1 MRDTPPDRRVTDDP
15 TDDAHEER
23 PERNDREEAPMASQ
37 DWFEKDFY
45 AILGVPQDADAA
57 AIKKAY
63 RKLARK
69 HHPDQNAGDAA
80 AERRFKDIGEAHAVL
95 ADPKQ
100 RQEYDAIRSMAHGG
114 ARFRAGAGG
123 PGGSGGFED
132 IFSAFGGGGGNSR
145 VRFSTGGPGGGPAG
159 GDQDIN
165 DLLAQMFGGTAPG
178 GARGG
183 DPFGGFGAPRGPR
196 PGPDVQA
203 RTSLS
208 FRDAVEGSTVTL
220 TTPEGG
226 RITTKIPAGVRDG
239 QKIRLRGKGGQGDP
253 GAPRGDLILTVAVD
267 KHPVFGRDGDNLT
280 VDLPV
285 TFAEATLGATVPVPT
300 LDGSSVKVKV
310 APGTP
315 SGRVLRVKGRG
326 VAGRHG
332 AGDLLAKVVVVVP
345 QRLTDDA
352 RAAVETLREAEAG
365 ADPRAALFQQA
376 RT

>member
-1 MRDTPPDRRVTDDP
+1 
-15 TDDAHEER
+15 
-23 PERNDREEAPMASQ
+23 MASQ

-45 AILGVPQDADAA
+45 AILGVPQDADDA

-69 HHPDQNAGDAA
+69 YHPDQNAGDAS
-80 AERRFKDIGEAHAVL
+80 AEKKFKDIGEAHAVL

-123 PGGSGGFED
+123 PGGGGGFED
-132 IFSAFGGGGGNSR
+132 IFSAFGGGGGGNSR
-145 VRFSTGGPGGGPAG
+145 VRFSTGSPGGSYAGG

-165 DLLAQMFGGTAPG
+165 DLLAQMFGGAAGQGAG
-178 GARGG
+178 GARAG
-183 DPFGGFGAPRGPR
+183 DPFGGFGGAPRGPR
-196 PGPDVQA
+196 KGPDVQA
-203 RTSLS
+203 RTRLS

-220 TTPEGG
+220 STAEGN

-239 QKIRLRGKGGQGDP
+239 QKIRLRGKGGEGDP
-253 GAPRGDLILTVAVD
+253 GAPKGDLILTVAVD

-300 LDGSSVKVKV
+300 LDGGTVKVKV

-326 VAGRHG
+326 VQGKHGR
-332 AGDLLAKVVVVVP
+332 GDLLVKVVVVVP
-345 QRLTDDA
+345 QRLTDEG
-352 RAAVETLREAEAG
+352 RAAVETLREAESG
-365 ADPRAALFQQA
+365 ADPRAAILEQA

>member
-1 MRDTPPDRRVTDDP
+1 
-15 TDDAHEER
+15 
-23 PERNDREEAPMASQ
+23 MAQQ

-45 AILGVPQDADAA
+45 AILGVPKDADEA

-69 HHPDQNAGDAA
+69 HHPDRNAGDTA
-80 AERRFKDIGEAHAVL
+80 AEQRFKDVGEAHAVL
-95 ADPKQ
+95 SDPKQ

-123 PGGSGGFED
+123 PGGGGFED
-132 IFSAFGGGGGNSR
+132 IFSAFGGGGGGGSR
-145 VRFSTGGPGGGPAG
+145 VRFSNAGPGGSYAG

-165 DLLAQMFGGTAPG
+165 DLLAQMFGG
-178 GARGG
+178 GAGAG
-183 DPFGGFGAPRGPR
+183 PQGADPFGGYGAPRGPR
-196 PGPDVQA
+196 KGQDVQA

-208 FRDAVEGSTVTL
+208 FRDAVEGATVTL
-220 TTPEGG
+220 STAEGR

-239 QKIRLRGKGGQGDP
+239 QKIRLRGKGRPGDQ
-253 GAPRGDLILTVAVD
+253 GAPSGDLILTVSVD

-300 LDGSSVKVKV
+300 LDGSTVKVKV

-326 VAGRHG
+326 VHG
-332 AGDLLAKVVVVVP
+332 AHGTGDLLARVAVVVP
-345 QRLTDDA
+345 QRLSAEA
-352 RAAVETLREAEAG
+352 RAAVETLRAAEDG
-365 ADPRAALFQQA
+365 ADPRAALLEQA

>member
-1 MRDTPPDRRVTDDP
+1 
-15 TDDAHEER
+15 
-23 PERNDREEAPMASQ
+23 MAQQ

-69 HHPDQNAGDAA
+69 HHPDQNAGDAS
-80 AERRFKDIGEAHAVL
+80 AEQKFKDIGEAHAVL
-95 ADPKQ
+95 SDPKQ
-100 RQEYDAIRSMAHGG
+100 RQEYDAVRSMAHGG

-123 PGGSGGFED
+123 PGGGFED
-132 IFSAFGGGGGNSR
+132 IFSAFGGGGGGTR
-145 VRFSTGGPGGGPAG
+145 VRFDTGGRPGGYPGG

-165 DLLAQMFGGTAPG
+165 DLLAQMFGGAAG
-178 GARGG
+178 GRGQA
-183 DPFGGFGAPRGPR
+183 DPFGGYGAPRGPR
-196 PGPDVQA
+196 RGQDVQA
-203 RTSLS
+203 RTTLS

-220 TTPEGG
+220 STAEGR

-239 QKIRLRGKGGQGDP
+239 QKIRLRGKGAPGEQ
-253 GAPRGDLILTVAVD
+253 GAPSGDLILTVGVD

-285 TFAEATLGATVPVPT
+285 TFAEAALGATVTVPT
-300 LDGSSVKVKV
+300 LDGSTVKVKV

-326 VAGRHG
+326 VKGKG
-332 AGDLLAKVVVVVP
+332 GTGDLLARVSVVVP
-345 QRLTDDA
+345 QRLTDEA
-352 RAAVETLREAEAG
+352 RAAVETLRDAESG
-365 ADPRAALFQQA
+365 VDPRAALLEQA